1 MKKNNKKGFT
11 LVELVIVIAVM
22 AALVAVAIPTVG
34 AITGSANTAVEKS
47 NARTIESMI
56 KLAEAEA
63 SKNSDGVITVSE
75 KQVADA
81 LAEAKLGID
90 AGKVYNYNID
100 TGVVA
105 SGSATAAKNLYVIT
119 FKADSVEVKGDE
131 TVTTPFVPAATEP
144 KVDG

>member
-34 AITGSANTAVEKS
+34 AITGSANTAVENS

-63 SKNSDGVITVSE
+63 SKNSDGVVAVSE
-75 KQVADA
+75 EQVAAA
-81 LAEAKLGID
+81 LAEAKLGIA
-90 AGKVYNYNID
+90 AGKVYNYNAD

-105 SGSATAAKNLYVIT
+105 TGTATASAKLYVIT
-119 FKADSVEVKGDE
+119 FKADSVEVKGD
-131 TVTTPFVPAATEP
+131 TTATAAFVPAAETTE
-144 KVDG
+144 